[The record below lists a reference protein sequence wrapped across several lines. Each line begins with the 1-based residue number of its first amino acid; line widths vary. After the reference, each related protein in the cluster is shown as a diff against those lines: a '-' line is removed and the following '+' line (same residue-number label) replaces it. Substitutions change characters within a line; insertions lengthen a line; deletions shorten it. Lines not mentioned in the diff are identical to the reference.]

1 MDRQTKSCFYNNR
14 LLLFYHQIVT
24 KPPEFE
30 RFPEMGESSLTE
42 SDSDYMEP
50 VMYTNTERKDVF
62 VIEVNNL
69 INLDIICIFNRTWRV
84 VFWHHTDLRSLG
96 TNLKISSPT
105 NFRDCR
111 SSGEVWV
118 LEDWKITCLDQSSSN
133 WSHRLVKNL
142 ILLEYLKLLEYTVPN
157 KLKSFYSVFK

>member
-1 MDRQTKSCFYNNR
+1 MDRQTKSCFYNKR

-62 VIEVNNL
+62 VIEVN
-69 INLDIICIFNRTWRV
+69 
-84 VFWHHTDLRSLG
+84 
-96 TNLKISSPT
+96 
-105 NFRDCR
+105 
-111 SSGEVWV
+111 
-118 LEDWKITCLDQSSSN
+118 IT
-133 WSHRLVKNL
+133 
-142 ILLEYLKLLEYTVPN
+142 
-157 KLKSFYSVFK
+157 